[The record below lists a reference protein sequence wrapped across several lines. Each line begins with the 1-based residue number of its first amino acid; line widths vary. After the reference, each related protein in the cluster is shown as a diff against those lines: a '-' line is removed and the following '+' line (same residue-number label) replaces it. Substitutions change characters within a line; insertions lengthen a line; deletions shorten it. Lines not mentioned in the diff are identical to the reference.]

1 MSLKE
6 YFEKTEG
13 TGVLATA
20 HSEGKVD
27 AAVYARPH
35 FPQDNDHTL
44 AFIMSSRRSYRYIQ
58 SNPNAVYVFMEKG
71 EGYQGKRIYLMKTGE
86 DASAETVEKMRR
98 KPCKHSEDVSDK
110 QVVYFKVKSQRPLV
124 GDE

>member
-6 YFEKTEG
+6 YFEKTDG

-20 HSEGKVD
+20 NSEGKVD

-35 FPQDNDHTL
+35 FPEDNDQTL
-44 AFIMSSRRSYRYIQ
+44 AFIMSSRLSYQYIQ
-58 SNPNAVYVFMEKG
+58 TNPNAVYVFMESGK
-71 EGYQGKRIYLMKTGE
+71 GYQGKRVYLVKTGE

-98 KPCKHSEDVSDK
+98 KPCKHSKDVSDK
-110 QVVYFKVKSQRPLV
+110 QVVYFRVEKERPLV
-124 GDE
+124 GD